1 MRLTLFC
8 LVLLLIFSAI
18 INAEKP
24 PDMHTSRISLD
35 WQGTYLGILPTAGG
49 GGMETK
55 ITLSEDC
62 SYTMQTKYLDKED
75 SVSARKGKFVWDE
88 KGSKITLQNI
98 ISSPSQY
105 LVGENMLIQLDMDG
119 NRITGEL
126 EEHYIL
132 RKIE

>member
-1 MRLTLFC
+1 M
-8 LVLLLIFSAI
+8 LISSAI
-18 INAEKP
+18 INSEKP

-49 GGMETK
+49 GGIETK
-55 ITLSEDC
+55 ITLSEDY
-62 SYTMQTKYLDKED
+62 SYTMQTKYLDKEE
-75 SVSARKGKFVWDE
+75 SVFTRKGKFVWDD

-98 ISSPSQY
+98 TTAPSQY

-132 RKIE
+132 RKVE

>member
-8 LVLLLIFSAI
+8 LVLLLISSAI

-24 PDMHTSRISLD
+24 ADMHTSRISLD

-55 ITLSEDC
+55 IILSEDY
-62 SYTMQTKYLDKED
+62 SYTMQTKYLDKEE
-75 SVSARKGKFVWDE
+75 SFFTRKGKFVWDE

-98 ISSPSQY
+98 NTAPSQY
-105 LVGENMLIQLDMDG
+105 FVGENMLIQLDMDG

-126 EEHYIL
+126 AEHYIL
-132 RKIE
+132 RKVE